1 MTSALDKFLSQF
13 SEDEREDNR
22 GNYKFKFGKYKNKT
36 YDEVFELDLK
46 YVKWVIQTEENKYFK
61 CFRQYCI
68 DRIEKEYKVDQACG
82 DEPNCV

>member
-36 YDEVFELDLK
+36 YDEVFEEDPK
-46 YVKWVIQTEENKYFK
+46 YVAWILKNNENKYFASSRK
-61 CFRQYCI
+61 YYLEK
-68 DRIEKEYKVDQACG
+68 IEKEYKDSG